1 MRVDIEAVL
10 ARSLNL
16 IIKPLSVR
24 HLMYLSYPLRGMLRV
39 SFIWDVMLH
48 CTMGGPIMGGKHV
61 CRDGFSGPVEAR
73 MPVLSENHIRTYCWG
88 RPARIG
94 MPTIA
99 LDRWTARCEG
109 ASFCIAKCMRT

>member
-61 CRDGFSGPVEAR
+61 LSRWYPLVRSTHACLSFPKIISG
-73 MPVLSENHIRTYCWG
+73 
-88 RPARIG
+88 RIG
-94 MPTIA
+94 
-99 LDRWTARCEG
+99 G
-109 ASFCIAKCMRT
+109 AVQPGSECRR

>member
-39 SFIWDVMLH
+39 SFIWNVMLH

-61 CRDGFSGPVEAR
+61 CRDGILWSGRRTHACPFR
-73 MPVLSENHIRTYCWG
+73 NHIRTYWWCS
-88 RPARIG
+88 PARIG

-99 LDRWTARCEG
+99 PD
-109 ASFCIAKCMRT
+109 

>member
-39 SFIWDVMLH
+39 SFNANRKIW
-48 CTMGGPIMGGKHV
+48 
-61 CRDGFSGPVEAR
+61 
-73 MPVLSENHIRTYCWG
+73 LS
-88 RPARIG
+88 
-94 MPTIA
+94 
-99 LDRWTARCEG
+99 
-109 ASFCIAKCMRT
+109 

>member
-61 CRDGFSGPVEAR
+61 CRDGILWSGR
-73 MPVLSENHIRTYCWG
+73 RTHACPFRKSYPDVVMMQSGQDWSGDNDTGPLDCSMQG
-88 RPARIG
+88 RIF
-94 MPTIA
+94 
-99 LDRWTARCEG
+99 L
-109 ASFCIAKCMRT
+109 